1 MMGTDVPHLGKER
14 DIRAHRR
21 RIVSSLPDTTT
32 TFLLNIVT
40 TISIRCQVAQ
50 SFTPVMFCQGRRIDG
65 RIPLLLI
72 ASLLLSEEG
81 WQFRKAPKVRSRTC
95 LEMR

>member
-21 RIVSSLPDTTT
+21 RIVSCLPDITT
-32 TFLLNIVT
+32 TFLLNMAT

-50 SFTPVMFCQGRRIDG
+50 SFTPVMFRQGRRSIDG
-65 RIPLLLI
+65 SIPLLLT
-72 ASLLLSEEG
+72 ASPLLSEEG
-81 WQFRKAPKVRSRTC
+81 WQFRKAPKV
-95 LEMR
+95 